1 MNYKG
6 TQNDDDDGD
15 DNDDGNN
22 NNNNH
27 ETKQL
32 FCYDNIK
39 KKGFNPNRNDH
50 PVLSGVLGRYINLY

>member
-39 KKGFNPNRNDH
+39 KKKVSIQTEMIILFCL
-50 PVLSGVLGRYINLY
+50 VC